1 MASPPPPPRGGVAT
15 SRRRETR
22 AHPLLVHRWPRDI
35 KEQRARVSAGI
46 NAAEPSSA
54 CSRLPVKNIFRT
66 AFSPLRGRK
75 VADPSTFYSS
85 IYPSRLSFSRTQR
98 ILSLSLSSSPRS
110 FALTHSLSLSLARR
124 PHGDDLLS
132 LETHSFFPIRYH
144 ALDASSTRRVSP
156 PSSLYFYL
164 SPRRPRFSS
173 LLLEASDIP
182 RQTEA
187 RRASEEGRVINK

>member
-110 FALTHSLSLSLARR
+110 FALTHSLSRSLADLTATIFFHSR
-124 PHGDDLLS
+124 PIR
-132 LETHSFFPIRYH
+132 FFPFVTTRW
-144 ALDASSTRRVSP
+144 TRRRRDACPLP
-156 PSSLYFYL
+156 PPFIFIYRHDGPDSLL
-164 SPRRPRFSS
+164 FSS
-173 LLLEASDIP
+173 RRRTYLD
-182 RQTEA
+182 RQRHGEPL
-187 RRASEEGRVINK
+187 RRGE

>member
-98 ILSLSLSSSPRS
+98 ILSLSLFLSTLFCLNP
-110 FALTHSLSLSLARR
+110 FSLSLARSQTSR
-124 PHGDDLLS
+124 RRSSFTRDPFVSSHSLPRVGRVVDETRVPSLLP
-132 LETHSFFPIRYH
+132 LFLFIATTAPI
-144 ALDASSTRRVSP
+144 LFS
-156 PSSLYFYL
+156 
-164 SPRRPRFSS
+164 SPRGVGHTSTDRGTES
-173 LLLEASDIP
+173 L
-182 RQTEA
+182 
-187 RRASEEGRVINK
+187 